1 MKCLRTE
8 ANQWFKRLTLI
19 PSRTQVI
26 LGLGAGI
33 HVLEFAKQT
42 EGPIFVIDPRR
53 PLVTEFFSRPE
64 FNPISQPEFKRI
76 QAGSYEQILPLLGDR
91 RYQVQ
96 QYRPCWNTLTEEFI
110 NILDLL
116 NLRHPTTASAR
127 HSIEQMPPHDLV
139 SLTAI
144 KSTNDKIL
152 LLQEL
157 IQ

>member
-1 MKCLRTE
+1 MKCLRVE

-19 PSRTQVI
+19 PNRTQVI

-53 PLVTEFFSRPE
+53 PLVAEFFSRQE
-64 FNPISQPEFKRI
+64 FNPVTQPEFRRI
-76 QAGSYEQILPLLGDR
+76 HAGSYEQILPLLEGR
-91 RYQVQ
+91 RFQVQ
-96 QYRPCWNTLTEEFI
+96 QYRPCWNSFTEDFI
-110 NILDLL
+110 TILDSL
-116 NLRHPTTASAR
+116 NLRHPTTASAK
-127 HSIEQMPPHDLV
+127 HSIEQMPPYDLV
-139 SLTAI
+139 SLSAI
-144 KSTNDKIL
+144 KSTDDKIL